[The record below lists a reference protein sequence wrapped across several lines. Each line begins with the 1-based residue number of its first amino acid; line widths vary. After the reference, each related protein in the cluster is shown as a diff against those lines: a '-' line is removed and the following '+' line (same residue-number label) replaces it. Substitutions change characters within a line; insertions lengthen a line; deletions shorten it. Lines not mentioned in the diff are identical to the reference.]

1 MRTNVSERKRWSTPA
16 ISPPNASLICSFTT
30 RHCTRCGMVDHPRST
45 PCYRS
50 VPWTTGAWKS
60 RCTSW
65 LRSGA
70 KCILLGNIGPHDLND
85 HRLCGT
91 FLVHDLATGAITW
104 RQAVTW
110 HPAPGAGGD
119 IPLAGATWG
128 EINGDENHSPLLKEH
143 AIRMVTL
150 NADWSR
156 ELPTGRAHYLS
167 RG

>member
-1 MRTNVSERKRWSTPA
+1 MVYACDISNKCVSDLLVHDKTLYEMWHGRPPA
-16 ISPPNASLICSFTT
+16 SDTLLPFGTL
-30 RHCTRCGMVDHPRST
+30 D
-45 PCYRS
+45 YRR
-50 VPWTTGAWKS
+50 VEKS
-60 RCTSW
+60 AHKLNSR
-65 LRSGA
+65 GA
-70 KCILLGNIGPHDLND
+70 KCILLGTIGPHDVND
-85 HRLCGT
+85 HRPRGT

-110 HPAPGAGGD
+110 HSAPGAGGD

-156 ELPTGRAHYLS
+156 ELPTGRAHYLA